1 MGGIVKVLSRLKW
14 ALVLACLP
22 VAAGADEWWQ
32 GKWAWDKAWCDRVN
46 QIGRVTPAPIAIT
59 PTEVLGYENSCAIRR
74 AQPLRGM
81 AAVRLELKCRSE
93 GNTYEESRLIM
104 RGGDGRDL
112 GKEIWIWFGEGE
124 PTRFFRCPEINAS
137 DGWWYKK

>member
-1 MGGIVKVLSRLKW
+1 M
-14 ALVLACLP
+14 
-22 VAAGADEWWQ
+22 
-32 GKWAWDKAWCDRVN
+32 N